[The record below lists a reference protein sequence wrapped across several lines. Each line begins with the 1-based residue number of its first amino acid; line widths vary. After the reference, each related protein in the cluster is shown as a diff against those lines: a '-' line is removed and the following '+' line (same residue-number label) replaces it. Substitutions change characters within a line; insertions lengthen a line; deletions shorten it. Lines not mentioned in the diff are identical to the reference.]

1 MAVEVASAGVSTTFK
16 FFLLLHILSVI
27 AAFAPAVVSLLP
39 GNRGTAVAAARTYYA
54 PALILAGL
62 FGILCVVTSD
72 DAFKF
77 DQTWVS
83 LALLVWIAMNG
94 VFHAIVLPGRRVSS
108 VTQVDNGQAIMTI
121 LLVIMVYLMIWKPGL

>member
-1 MAVEVASAGVSTTFK
+1 VSTTFK
-16 FFLLLHILSVI
+16 IFLLLHILSVI
-27 AAFAPAVVSLLP
+27 VAFAPAVVSLVP

-77 DQTWVS
+77 DQTWVT
-83 LALLVWIAMNG
+83 LAFVVWIAMNG
-94 VFHAIVLPGRRVSS
+94 VYHAIVLPGRRVSS
-108 VTQVDNGQAIMTI
+108 YTQVDNGQAIITI
-121 LLVIMVYLMIWKPGL
+121 LLVIMLYLMIWKPGL